1 MAFHQQAA
9 DEVGGDHRGGAGEER
24 LGGVLGGSWWLRE
37 WLGGKQAAQTSK
49 ATISYQKYI
58 LFPMGLPSLL

>member
-24 LGGVLGGSWWLRE
+24 LGGVLGGSWWLLWE
-37 WLGGKQAAQTSK
+37 WLEGWMEAIDISSV
-49 ATISYQKYI
+49 TISKVERSSRNTKQ
-58 LFPMGLPSLL
+58 

>member
-37 WLGGKQAAQTSK
+37 WLEGWMEAIDISSV
-49 ATISYQKYI
+49 TISKVERSSRNTKQ
-58 LFPMGLPSLL
+58 